1 MPPGKPCV
9 QPSPAVRTATLT
21 LLTLAYPLLVY
32 FGLGHFEPR
41 WLSVLLLVM
50 ALARLLAT
58 RERIWLAAAVGALV
72 LAGLSFWGNQLM
84 PLKLYPVLISAALLG
99 VFGTSL
105 RYPPSAVERIARLR
119 EPQLPP
125 QAVAYTRRVTQL
137 WCGFF
142 VVNGSLAL
150 ATALWASDATWA
162 LYNGMISYLLMGTL
176 FAGEW
181 LVRRRLKARLS
192 HG

>member
-1 MPPGKPCV
+1 MPPR
-9 QPSPAVRTATLT
+9 PAVRTAALT

-50 ALARLLAT
+50 SLARLLAT
-58 RERIWLAAAVGALV
+58 RERIWLAAAVGSLV
-72 LAGLSFWGNQLM
+72 LAAAGFWGNQLM
-84 PLKLYPVLISAALLG
+84 PLKLYPVLVSAALLG

-105 RYPPSAVERIARLR
+105 VYPPTAVERMARLR
-119 EPQLPP
+119 EPQLP
-125 QAVAYTRRVTQL
+125 AAIVAYTRRVTQV

-142 VVNGSLAL
+142 IVNGSLAL
-150 ATALWASDATWA
+150 VTALWASDATWA
-162 LYNGMISYLLMGTL
+162 LYNGLVSYLLMGSL

-192 HG
+192 HA